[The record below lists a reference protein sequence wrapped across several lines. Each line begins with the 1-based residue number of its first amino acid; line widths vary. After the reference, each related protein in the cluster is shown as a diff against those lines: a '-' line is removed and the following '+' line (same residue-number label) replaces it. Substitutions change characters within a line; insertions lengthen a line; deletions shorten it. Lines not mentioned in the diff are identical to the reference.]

1 MWFLFHNPPIWLL
14 GLLLMIPFS
23 VLLSGRGTY
32 LFVKRRYKRIERRVV
47 IGFVT
52 VTIIAL
58 VLQLFTLTSGNPVI
72 ALTFPFGIVAFLLTP
87 FFPEDYNSL
96 LPIVPI
102 TLGVFLN
109 LSAILAVADLFLRF
123 VKPHF
128 QSTSE

>member
-1 MWFLFHNPPIWLL
+1 
-14 GLLLMIPFS
+14 MIPFS